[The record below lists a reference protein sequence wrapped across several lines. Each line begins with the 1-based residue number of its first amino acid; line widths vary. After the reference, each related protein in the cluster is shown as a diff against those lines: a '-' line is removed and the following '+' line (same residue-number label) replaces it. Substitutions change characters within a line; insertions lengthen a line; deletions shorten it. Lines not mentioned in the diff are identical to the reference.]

1 MRITQDRRKEPRFPV
16 RLPVVY
22 WGDEFL
28 GEGTAVELSRHG
40 LLLIGNY
47 LAVTGTGVR
56 LMLTL
61 PHDPTP
67 LGVTR
72 AVVRW
77 VKGLEVG
84 MELLA
89 LPDIDRA
96 RLDTFL
102 VTLSQDREAVCVT
115 GWPWEDDGPAL
126 WHETMRSVS
135 S

>member
-1 MRITQDRRKEPRFPV
+1 MSAGQDRRKEARFPV

-56 LMLTL
+56 LMLSL
-61 PHDPTP
+61 LDDPTP
-67 LGVTR
+67 LCVTR

-89 LPDIDRA
+89 LPDMDRA
-96 RLDTFL
+96 RLDTFIDH
-102 VTLSQDREAVCVT
+102 LSQEREVGCVAC
-115 GWPWEDDGPAL
+115 WPWEDGTTDRAPRA
-126 WHETMRSVS
+126 RP
-135 S
+135 